1 MTDLYDYLYTAS
13 MSDREDAA
21 SSRFKCSVSER
32 ACFEAGIKMATIYH
46 QFVGTPFCARNVADL
61 ERTIAE
67 CIRVQPYVEDA
78 KVTIRGNT
86 GNKED
91 QYSYTSLTGDMIDAA
106 VTIAMDGTRVVAEMR
121 FDKEL
126 DYPLMFI
133 SSVEKI

>member
-1 MTDLYDYLYTAS
+1 

-21 SSRFKCSVSER
+21 SSRFRCSVSER

-61 ERTIAE
+61 ERSIAE

-78 KVTIRGNT
+78 EVKIRGNT

-91 QYSYTSLTGDMIDAA
+91 QYSYTSLTGDMIDAV
-106 VTIAMDGTRVVAEMR
+106 VTIVMDGTRVVAEMR
-121 FDKEL
+121 FDREL
-126 DYPLMFI
+126 DYPLMFV